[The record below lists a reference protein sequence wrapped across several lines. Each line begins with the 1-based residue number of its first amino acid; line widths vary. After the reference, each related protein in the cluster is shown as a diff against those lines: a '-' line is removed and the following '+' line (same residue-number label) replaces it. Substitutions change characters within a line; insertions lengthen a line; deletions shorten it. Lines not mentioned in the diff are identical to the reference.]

1 MFFFKLSS
9 PIGSQ
14 IWLIH
19 LVDDGECDYIKKLE
33 EILKKKPK
41 NSAYNNA

>member
-1 MFFFKLSS
+1 MFFFLLLS

-33 EILKKKPK
+33 EFKKKNPK